1 MIGCYKFNL
10 YLILKWIRIGNSP
23 IKTRANLPPMMM
35 VSNKMKISYSGE
47 NLFCMRENLFCTKGS
62 HWTTQSLL
70 KRLWRLW
77 MNGYP
82 DSNFRIVV
90 ERSAVQCT

>member
-23 IKTRANLPPMMM
+23 IKTRANLPSMMI
-35 VSNKMKISYSGE
+35 VSNKMNHNISYMGE
-47 NLFCMRENLFCTKGS
+47 SLFCMRENLFCTKGS

-70 KRLWRLW
+70 KRL
-77 MNGYP
+77 
-82 DSNFRIVV
+82 
-90 ERSAVQCT
+90 